1 MPTTCCDVSSPFYTI
16 MIKRIESNLHM
27 NSEKGK
33 VGKQTFEEKNIIT
46 RSKDGALKNLMQL
59 LKKVMK
65 LI

>member
-1 MPTTCCDVSSPFYTI
+1 
-16 MIKRIESNLHM
+16 M
-27 NSEKGK
+27 NSEKRK

-46 RSKDGALKNLMQL
+46 RSIDGALKNLMQL